1 MKRTK
6 SYFLI
11 LLLLL
16 VFVSLILSCGGGG
29 GGSTDTPTTNDAD
42 GQTNLSGMVQPDPSD
57 PSSNGTHAGATVY
70 IIGQQDMAVQTDSN
84 GNFSLSVNAQLSGTV
99 LSRLFKKRAA
109 PVTQTYGLVVISA
122 AKNHGK
128 KIEVPVTDGQLTPVA
143 PILINTV
150 GTLSGKALLQNA
162 PNNDHTG
169 ITVFIPGTS
178 FSAITAADGSYTIS
192 NVPSGTYDFVRAEKF
207 GSSWNYAVASNVT
220 VNTNADSRIPDMLL
234 QLSSGAN
241 GNVLINGGNEY
252 TTSPTVTLSIATS
265 SNAVLMQISE
275 DPNMQGAAWQPVQAT
290 MQYTFQGD
298 YTQGGTAIIYA
309 KFSDPSNLESSP
321 ISDSIVIDPVPPV
334 NCSVAI
340 NNFAVATNSTTVT
353 LSLTAQ
359 DAVTQVAEMMIS
371 NDPDMAGATWEAY
384 QTSRSWTIPSGDGT
398 KAVYVKFRDIVGNAT
413 TSAVSASIVLD
424 TQRPTAPSVSFQE
437 GAYARSRQVTLNL
450 AVSGATSMMISEDSG
465 FSGASYA
472 SFAATTSWALSNGDG
487 QKTIYVKFR
496 DDAGNEPTSVASAS
510 IVLDT
515 VLPTTPVITEGN
527 QPTSQLTFTV
537 HLSTPS
543 TDANFKTCQV
553 FGGQYLNWTDTTDT
567 SSFSFNLTQE
577 GPNILWVR
585 GKDHAG
591 NEGAAAG
598 VTITRDT
605 TSPNIINIAVSTTGT
620 TATIQWNTNEAASGV
635 VSYGTDS
642 SYGSTVTTTAGTTH
656 TATITGLTPLSTY
669 HFAVSSTD
677 LAGNP
682 ASSVDTTFKTGME
695 VSGVISSNTHWTTA
709 DSPVI
714 VTNYIRVESGA
725 TLTIDPG
732 VSVKFDTANSYLQI
746 DGTLVAVGTEAN
758 KITFTSNRVNPA
770 AGDWGSSIGIKFTN
784 TSADAVFDGSGNYLS
799 GSVLRY
805 TVVEYGIGV
814 TLEAASP
821 FVDHNLIRYNG
832 PSSGAALFF
841 NGYGSGSPRL
851 TNNVIANR
859 GLNVQQ
865 GSPVVEHN
873 TITGNIFMMTNP
885 TMRYNVISGC
895 ITVALL
901 SPGAVLNRNNIDGT
915 GCSYALEMRFDAN
928 EDIDATNNYWSTTN
942 QSTIDAMIWDTN
954 DNGTLRLAIVAPILT
969 GPELTAGPLP

>member
-1 MKRTK
+1 M
-6 SYFLI
+6 
-11 LLLLL
+11 
-16 VFVSLILSCGGGG
+16 
-29 GGSTDTPTTNDAD
+29 
-42 GQTNLSGMVQPDPSD
+42 
-57 PSSNGTHAGATVY
+57 
-70 IIGQQDMAVQTDSN
+70 
-84 GNFSLSVNAQLSGTV
+84 
-99 LSRLFKKRAA
+99 SRF
-109 PVTQTYGLVVISA
+109 
-122 AKNHGK
+122 
-128 KIEVPVTDGQLTPVA
+128 
-143 PILINTV
+143 
-150 GTLSGKALLQNA
+150 
-162 PNNDHTG
+162 
-169 ITVFIPGTS
+169 
-178 FSAITAADGSYTIS
+178 TAADGSYTIS

-220 VNTNADSRIPDMLL
+220 LNTNADSRIPDMLL

-298 YTQGGTAIIYA
+298 FTQGGTATIYA

-321 ISDSIVIDPVPPV
+321 VSDSIVVDPVPPV

-340 NNFAVATNSTTVT
+340 NNFAVATNSTTVA

-371 NDPDMAGATWEAY
+371 NDPDMAGATWEVY

-398 KAVYVKFRDIVGNAT
+398 KTVYVKFRDIVGNAM

-437 GAYARSRQVTLNL
+437 GAYARSHQVTLNL

-472 SFAATTSWALSNGDG
+472 SFAATTPWTLSNGNG
-487 QKTIYVKFR
+487 QKTIYVKFK

-515 VLPTTPVITEGN
+515 VLPTTPEITEAN
-527 QPTSQLTFTV
+527 QPTSQSTFTV
-537 HLSTPS
+537 HLNTPS
-543 TDANFKTCQV
+543 TAANFKTCQV
-553 FGGQYLNWTDTTDT
+553 YGGQYLNWTDTADT
-567 SSFSFNLTQE
+567 GSFSFNLTQE
-577 GPNILWVR
+577 GANALWVR

-605 TSPNIINIAVSTTGT
+605 TSPNINNIAVSTTGT
-620 TATIQWNTNEAASGV
+620 TATIQWTTNEEASGV
-635 VSYGTDS
+635 VSHGTDS
-642 SYGSTVTTTAGTTH
+642 SYGSSVTTTGGTTH

-669 HFAVSSTD
+669 HFAVRSTD

-682 ASSVDTTFKTGME
+682 AASADTTFKTGME
-695 VSGVISSNTHWTTA
+695 VSGVISSDTHWTTA
-709 DSPVI
+709 DS
-714 VTNYIRVESGA
+714 VTNYIRIGSGF

-732 VSVKFDTANSYLQI
+732 VSVKFNTANSYLQI
-746 DGTLVAVGTEAN
+746 DGALIAIGTAAD
-758 KITFTSNRVNPA
+758 KIVFTSNKLYPA
-770 AGDWGSSIGIKFTN
+770 AGDWGGAIGVRFTGSSV
-784 TSADAVFDGSGNYLS
+784 DAAFDGGGNYLS
-799 GSVLRY
+799 GSILQNAI
-805 TVVEYGIGV
+805 VEYGIGV
-814 TLEAASP
+814 SLDAASP
-821 FVDHNLIRYNG
+821 LVDHNLIRYNG
-832 PSSGAALFF
+832 SSGGAALFF
-841 NGYGSGSPRL
+841 NGGGSGSPRL
-851 TNNVIANR
+851 TNNVITNG

-865 GSPVVEHN
+865 GSPLVEHN
-873 TITGNIFMMTNP
+873 TINGNIFMMANP
-885 TMRYNVISGC
+885 TMRYNVITGC

-928 EDIDATNNYWSTTN
+928 ADIDATNNYWSTTN

-954 DNGTLRLAIVAPILT
+954 DSGTLRLAIVAPILT